1 MKYRLLQ
8 FIRRKKLFTLL
19 EDVYCPR
26 KGVILGKCRVFLS
39 MVTMMY
45 FYKSVFHYICIYI
58 CKLFKMIVMIKDTGY

>member
-45 FYKSVFHYICIYI
+45 FYKSVFHYICIY
-58 CKLFKMIVMIKDTGY
+58 M

>member
-45 FYKSVFHYICIYI
+45 FYNLYSIISVYI